1 MPVVE
6 ETLVIAARAD
16 DAWATVT
23 DVEAYPEATQI
34 VRSVRIIEHL
44 DASQRLAEWSVL
56 LRGSVLQW
64 VEKEMLDHDRRVVTF
79 SQESGDMQAFNGYW
93 SVVPIDEGKCSVT
106 LYVDFEIGIP
116 LLADMLNPIAAT
128 ALRESAHSMLSGLE
142 QRVLR

>member
-16 DAWATVT
+16 DAWAAVT
-23 DVEAYPEATQI
+23 DVESYPESMRN
-34 VRSVRIIEHL
+34 VREVRIVERL
-44 DASQRLAEWSVL
+44 DENRRRAAWTVL

-64 VEKEMLDHDRRVVTF
+64 VETEELDHARRVVTF
-79 SQESGDMQAFNGYW
+79 RQESGDMQKFSGHW
-93 SVVPIDEGKCSVT
+93 SVEPVDDSSCSVT

-128 ALRESAHSMLSGLE
+128 ALRESAETMLSGLE
-142 QRVLR
+142 KRVPR